1 MSERTDAAIA
11 NPESPRVPRLRVPA
25 SWRELSQ
32 ILQQQIVF
40 ILLIGLVI
48 VASMLSDVFLTKDN
62 LLNILQAIS
71 VLGIVALGQTV
82 LLITGNFDM
91 SVSMVVPFTG
101 MLAIGVQRMGG
112 GLELSLAAGLA
123 GGLLIGLING
133 TIVVKTRA
141 NPFLV
146 TIGMQSLVY
155 ALSLIITE
163 AKTWYATIPEYNI
176 VGRGRLFGDIPY
188 SVLLFL
194 GAALAL
200 ELFFRRTIWG
210 KYLFALGYNEEAT
223 VLSGVNTRR
232 IKLAAFIFC
241 GFCAAVAGIVMS
253 SRLNSTNASGAV
265 GMEFETLIAAAV
277 GGTSL
282 FGGSGSALRTVG
294 GVLVLGVLNNS
305 LILMAVPY
313 EAQLAVKGS
322 VFLLIVWLDGL
333 ARQSS

>member
-1 MSERTDAAIA
+1 MSERTEAAIA
-11 NPESPRVPRLRVPA
+11 NSESPRVPRLRVPA
-25 SWRELSQ
+25 SWKELSQ

-40 ILLIGLVI
+40 ILLFGLVI

-112 GLELSLAAGLA
+112 SLELSLAAGLA

-223 VLSGVNTRR
+223 VLSGVNEADQTCRIHILRLLRCCGWHCDVFPAEQHQRERR
-232 IKLAAFIFC
+232 R
-241 GFCAAVAGIVMS
+241 G
-253 SRLNSTNASGAV
+253 N
-265 GMEFETLIAAAV
+265 
-277 GGTSL
+277 
-282 FGGSGSALRTVG
+282 
-294 GVLVLGVLNNS
+294 GV
-305 LILMAVPY
+305 
-313 EAQLAVKGS
+313 
-322 VFLLIVWLDGL
+322 
-333 ARQSS
+333 